1 MRSRTLLKNGPKNK
15 NSKKIFWYFESQ
27 YFRLLPRQILSKSEK
42 KIFLA
47 AQWSKNG
54 PEMSEK
60 FFSPILTKFG
70 VVIVKNMVI
79 QNIKKKFKIFH
90 FSDHFLTVCANAHCD
105 EQNFLGKFFIFN
117 KNDLVR
123 IWDSSE
129 CAFKSWFLVVKLKM
143 GVWQFWPQGGVTP
156 KTDMP
161 PTYQAQR

>member
-1 MRSRTLLKNGPKNK
+1 MIFWITIFLTVTTQNFIKIGEKKFRTFSDHFCTTVQ
-15 NSKKIFWYFESQ
+15 SKKI
-27 YFRLLPRQILSKSEK
+27 
-42 KIFLA
+42 
-47 AQWSKNG
+47 
-54 PEMSEK
+54 
-60 FFSPILTKFG
+60 FSPILTKIC

-143 GVWQFWPQGGVTP
+143 GVWQFWPQGGVTH

-161 PTYQAQR
+161 TTYHAQR

>member
-1 MRSRTLLKNGPKNK
+1 MVRKMKIFKIFFDILNHHIFDYYHANFRQNRRKNFFWLHSGTKMVRKSPKFFFSDFDEILRGNSQK
-15 NSKKIFWYFESQ
+15 YGNSKYQ
-27 YFRLLPRQILSKSEK
+27 
-42 KIFLA
+42 
-47 AQWSKNG
+47 
-54 PEMSEK
+54 
-60 FFSPILTKFG
+60 
-70 VVIVKNMVI
+70 
-79 QNIKKKFKIFH
+79 KKFKIFH

-161 PTYQAQR
+161 PTYQAQK

>member
-1 MRSRTLLKNGPKNK
+1 MDKNK
-15 NSKKIFWYFESQ
+15 LFAEKYF
-27 YFRLLPRQILSKSEK
+27 FLRLGMCALWK
-42 KIFLA
+42 
-47 AQWSKNG
+47 
-54 PEMSEK
+54 
-60 FFSPILTKFG
+60 KFG
-70 VVIVKNMVI
+70 QKIKNFVIFFDIIDNNTCVHMHV
-79 QNIKKKFKIFH
+79 KKKFKIFH

-156 KTDMP
+156 KPDMP